1 MLLAVNQSRDGSVIH
16 ERDKKPF
23 FIKETTHKVA
33 EDSST
38 AYDRFRPLWGSLGRH
53 SSRVSINLMLY
64 LNPNWTDFDNL
75 FILFFTGDSSEF
87 LAYDIPQQSDLG
99 SSNGFIDGDEL
110 ETFLNRLVDCII
122 PDEAK
127 QVLMDVVQTNSNV
140 VRAVCR
146 KTPLFFMSLCRHIAL
161 RIYTYRDISNIVE
174 TKIWGGLVQH
184 IQLPGNITNG
194 IFSWVPGN
202 GFIDGDELE
211 TFLNRLVD
219 CIIPDE
225 AKQKLRYGA
234 AWCSTFSCLETLQ
247 TVYLAGFQRLAAMP
261 LKGCPRVGILPGYP
275 SLGRE
280 IREIGFEPRTLRSD
294 FSKSDWDELVSE
306 LMTAIDTN
314 NDNRIDLREDFS
326 KSDWD
331 ELVSELMTAIDT
343 NNDNR
348 IDLREMAQLL
358 PTDEEFIF
366 LFQKENKLSSSVDF
380 MKVWKEFDKDHSGY
394 IEADELKDFLALLL
408 KQSTI
413 EDEEKLVE
421 YTDAILK
428 LFDYNNDGKLQLSEM
443 SRLLPV
449 EENFL
454 CRPIFR
460 RAGCITSQ
468 DVDRVFALYD
478 TDNNGAI
485 EDDELS
491 GFLKDLLELIYDD
504 YDENDL
510 IYTKSTILQNWDLNR
525 DGKINKEEMR
535 MLLMAYS
542 RNESRKSKVG
552 CLLDL
557 SSKFKGA
564 RSKRS
569 PDRRV

>member
-1 MLLAVNQSRDGSVIH
+1 MTTRRLSMVPGEALLTEGPEGRRSEALCTENYLLRFFDPV
-16 ERDKKPF
+16 ER
-23 FIKETTHKVA
+23 
-33 EDSST
+33 
-38 AYDRFRPLWGSLGRH
+38 RFRNFSA
-53 SSRVSINLMLY
+53 SQF
-64 LNPNWTDFDNL
+64 TDVWNHFD
-75 FILFFTGDSSEF
+75 
-87 LAYDIPQQSDLG
+87 
-99 SSNGFIDGDEL
+99 ID
-110 ETFLNRLVDCII
+110 
-122 PDEAK
+122 
-127 QVLMDVVQTNSNV
+127 
-140 VRAVCR
+140 
-146 KTPLFFMSLCRHIAL
+146 
-161 RIYTYRDISNIVE
+161 
-174 TKIWGGLVQH
+174 
-184 IQLPGNITNG
+184 
-194 IFSWVPGN
+194 GN

-225 AKQKLRYGA
+225 AKQ
-234 AWCSTFSCLETLQ
+234 
-247 TVYLAGFQRLAAMP
+247 
-261 LKGCPRVGILPGYP
+261 
-275 SLGRE
+275 
-280 IREIGFEPRTLRSD
+280 
-294 FSKSDWDELVSE
+294 
-306 LMTAIDTN
+306 N
-314 NDNRIDLREDFS
+314 FS

-380 MKVWKEFDKDHSGY
+380 MKVWKEFDKDHSGF
-394 IEADELKDFLALLL
+394 IEADELKDFLALLM

-421 YTDAILK
+421 YTDAIKNFLGGFMRK
-428 LFDYNNDGKLQLSEM
+428 RFNYASKQ
-443 SRLLPV
+443 LLPV

-564 RSKRS
+564 RNKRS
-569 PDRRV
+569 PDRRVL